1 MVESLKRYLLNK
13 KEEIKNLN
21 VKKRLIHHSFSIEFV
36 SCIIG
41 PRRAGKTYFL
51 YDLILNKLNLRDS
64 DYLFVNFEDDEIKRI
79 DREKIS
85 NIIHYHNEIYGKYPQ
100 YLFFDEIQALENWQS
115 FIYSFYEKKKY
126 FIFITGSSS
135 KLSSREIATQLRG
148 RSYSLKVLPFSFKEI
163 LSIKNFDL
171 NKNIFSSYEESEIK
185 HVLKNY
191 LDRGGFP
198 QLWIEKINEKIF
210 FRDYVDVIIFKD
222 IVDRFKIRNIT
233 AIKMLISSC
242 VSSFSKEFSIKKIYN
257 TLKSTGIKISKN
269 SLYLYSS
276 MLREVMFCF
285 NVYKFSYSERE
296 ILGSIPKIHICD
308 VGIPNFYLS
317 SKIDENIGR
326 IMENVVFLELY
337 RNENIDVF
345 YWKDYQQNEVD
356 FVIKE
361 GLEIKQLIQVTYA
374 SNKDEIEKREIKAL
388 LKASELLKCKDL
400 LIITWDYE
408 DEIKINNK
416 TIKCIPL
423 WKWLLF

>member
-1 MVESLKRYLLNK
+1 MVGDLKKYLLNK
-13 KEEIKNLN
+13 KEEIKNLK
-21 VKKRLIHHSFSIEFV
+21 VEKRLIPHSFSIELI

-51 YDLILNKLNLRDS
+51 YDLILNKLHLKDS
-64 DYLFVNFEDDEIKRI
+64 DYLFVNFEDYEIKGINRKEI
-79 DREKIS
+79 F

-115 FIYSFYEKKKY
+115 FVYSLYEKKKY

-135 KLSSREIATQLRG
+135 KLFSREIATQLRG
-148 RSYSLKVLPFSFKEI
+148 RTFSLKVLPFSFKEI
-163 LSIKNFDL
+163 LSIKNFEL
-171 NKNIFSSYEESEIK
+171 NKSVFSSYEESKIK
-185 HVLKNY
+185 HILKNY
-191 LDRGGFP
+191 LEKGGFP

-210 FRDYVDVIIFKD
+210 FGDYIDVVVFKD

-233 AIKMLISSC
+233 TIKMLISSC
-242 VSSFSKEFSIKKIYN
+242 ISSFSKEFSIKKVYN
-257 TLKSTGIKISKN
+257 TLKGMGIKISKN
-269 SLYLYSS
+269 SLYSYSS

-296 ILGSIPKIHICD
+296 ILGSIPKIYICD

-337 RNENIDVF
+337 RNENIDIF

-356 FVIKE
+356 FIIKE
-361 GLEIKQLIQVTYA
+361 GLNIKQLIQVTYA

-388 LKASELLKCKDL
+388 IKASEILKCKDL

-408 DEIKINNK
+408 DEIKINSK

-423 WKWLLF
+423 WKWLLK

>member
-13 KEEIKNLN
+13 KEEIKSLK
-21 VKKRLIHHSFSIEFV
+21 VEKRLIPHFFSIELV

-51 YDLILNKLNLRDS
+51 YDLILNKLHLKDS

-79 DREKIS
+79 NREKIS

-115 FIYSFYEKKKY
+115 FIYSLYEKKKY
-126 FIFITGSSS
+126 FVFITGSSS

-148 RSYSLKVLPFSFKEI
+148 RSFSLKVFPFSFKEI
-163 LSIKNFDL
+163 LSIKNFKL

-191 LDRGGFP
+191 LEKGGFP

-210 FRDYVDVIIFKD
+210 FGDYVDVVIFKD
-222 IVDRFKIRNIT
+222 IVDRFEIRNIA

-242 VSSFSKEFSIKKIYN
+242 ISSFSKEFSIKKVYN
-257 TLKSTGIKISKN
+257 TLKSVGIKISKN
-269 SLYLYSS
+269 SLYSYSS
-276 MLREVMFCF
+276 MLKEVMFCF
-285 NVYKFSYSERE
+285 NVYKFSYSERK
-296 ILGSIPKIHICD
+296 ILASIPKIYMCD

-326 IMENVVFLELY
+326 IIENVVFLELY

-361 GLEIKQLIQVTYA
+361 GLDIKQLIQVTYA
-374 SNKDEIEKREIKAL
+374 SNKDEIEKREIKGL

-408 DEIKINNK
+408 DEIKVNNK
-416 TIKCIPL
+416 KIKCIPL
-423 WKWLLF
+423 WKWLLS